1 MLQPPT
7 QDTIMSS
14 RQAFRFTSVLLL
26 LSIFSTVTTAIYNP
40 MYMLGRRQTGDAS
53 SCDNYATIANLS
65 TIGSNATY
73 RSAYLAA
80 SPEGSDPARA
90 PLDAA
95 IPQLPALTKD
105 VALNE
110 QCGNLTTIAFEEA
123 QTNFTN
129 GIVLQFKINGAPLR
143 IGAGAM
149 GMATLVAMVAVM
161 VADVL

>member
-1 MLQPPT
+1 MLSQHF
-7 QDTIMSS
+7 S
-14 RQAFRFTSVLLL
+14 RLTSFILL
-26 LSIFSTVTTAIYNP
+26 LSVFSTVTTALYNP
-40 MYMLGRRQTGDAS
+40 MHMLDRRQSSDAS
-53 SCDNYATIANLS
+53 ACENYATIANL
-65 TIGSNATY
+65 TTVATNATY

-95 IPQLPALTKD
+95 IPKLPALQFD

-110 QCGNLTTIAFEEA
+110 QCGNLTTIAFEGAE
-123 QTNFTN
+123 TNFTN
-129 GIVLQFKINGAPLR
+129 GIVLQFKINGAPMR

-161 VADVL
+161 VADVV